1 MNRREFLNAS
11 VSLAAGSFLNPA
23 IAQTSQTVA
32 KTAKKPRIITEFF
45 TLSNGVKIP
54 KIGLGLWR
62 IPNDKIQEAINAALK
77 NDYRHFDTA
86 QAYANEDG
94 TGKALRIAIEKDII
108 KRDEIFITSKIRAE
122 IKDFETA
129 KKSIDETLNKMGLA
143 FIDLMLIHAAEPWN
157 SFRHGNF
164 DEGNRAVW
172 RALEEALQNGK
183 VRAIG
188 VSNFLEKDLNNILS
202 TAKVAPMV
210 NQILLHVGNTP
221 FELMEFCKK
230 QNILVEAYSPIAHG
244 NLLKSQELKAM
255 AEKYKVSAAQLCIR
269 YALDL
274 GVLPLPKSANPQH
287 IAQNAAVDFTISAQ
301 DLEILK
307 ILNFKNYGENAH
319 FPVFSG
325 K

>member
-11 VSLAAGSFLNPA
+11 AAVAVGSLLNFANAAESVKN
-23 IAQTSQTVA
+23 S
-32 KTAKKPRIITEFF
+32 KIITEFF

-62 IPNDKIQEAINAALK
+62 IPNDQIPQAIAAALE
-77 NDYRHFDTA
+77 NNYRHFDTA
-86 QAYANEDG
+86 QAYGNEDG
-94 TGKALRIAIEKDII
+94 TGKALRLAIEKGIV
-108 KRDEIFITSKIRAE
+108 KREEIFITSKIRAE
-122 IKDFETA
+122 IKSFDAA
-129 KKSIDETLNKMGLA
+129 KKSIDETLNKMGLP
-143 FIDLMLIHAAEPWN
+143 FIDLMLIHAAEPW
-157 SFRHGNF
+157 SDFRGSGNY

-172 RALEEALQNGK
+172 RALEEALANGK

-188 VSNFLEKDLNNILS
+188 VSNFLQKDINNILS
-202 TAKVAPMV
+202 AAKIAPMV

-221 FELMEFCKK
+221 FELVDFCKK
-230 QNILVEAYSPIAHG
+230 LGILVEAYSPIAHG
-244 NLLKSQELKAM
+244 NLLKSKELQAM

-274 GVLPLPKSANPQH
+274 GVLPLPKSANPKH
-287 IAQNAAVDFTISAQ
+287 IAQNAAVDFTISAE
-301 DLEILK
+301 DLEKLK
-307 ILNFKNYGENAH
+307 TLNFKDYGENAH

>member
-1 MNRREFLNAS
+1 MNRREFLN
-11 VSLAAGSFLNPA
+11 VSAGVVATSFMSKTLAQS
-23 IAQTSQTVA
+23 A
-32 KTAKKPRIITEFF
+32 KTPKIITEFF
-45 TLSNGVKIP
+45 TLANGVKIP

-62 IPNDKIQEAINAALK
+62 IPNDKIQEAIDAALE
-77 NDYRHFDTA
+77 NNYRHFDTA
-86 QAYANEDG
+86 QAYGNEEA
-94 TGKALRIAIEKDII
+94 TGKALKVAIEKGII
-108 KRDEIFITSKIRAE
+108 QRDEIFITSKIRAE

-129 KKSIDETLNKMGLA
+129 KTSIDETLHKMGLP
-143 FIDLMLIHAAEPWN
+143 FVDLMLIHAAEPWN
-157 SFRHGNF
+157 SFRRGNF
-164 DEGNRAVW
+164 DAENRAVW
-172 RALEEALQNGK
+172 RALEEALQKGK

-210 NQILLHVGNTP
+210 NQILLHIGNTP
-221 FELMEFCKK
+221 FELVDFCKK
-230 QNILVEAYSPIAHG
+230 EGILVEAYSPIAHG
-244 NLLKSQELKAM
+244 NLLKSQELQAM

-274 GVLPLPKSANPQH
+274 GVLPLPKSANPAH

-307 ILNFKNYGENAH
+307 TLNFKDYGENAH